1 MKKRVKIDSALLS
14 FVIIMTGFLFTFRNL
29 YSHNPFLDDA
39 LDFIGFIVLN
49 ALYKRGCRLTVIE
62 REKQI
67 LPNMLDADSATIVQ
81 SWLAAKNIA
90 VHCGSSVQEIRAAAD
105 GSKQLQLENG
115 STVDADLVIVATGI
129 KSNLELIDGAGIATD
144 QAILVN
150 DHMQT
155 NISNI
160 YAAGD
165 VAQGPALFSN
175 EPQIHAIQT
184 TAVDHGRVA
193 GANMAGHQTHYAG
206 SLLMNIVDVCGLQAA
221 SFGDWGQKKAEAI
234 TINNPADSVYRKLL
248 FAGEQMIGAIFT
260 GRAND
265 LGMLTDVGMVKG
277 ILQTQTPA
285 GPWKTYLKDNPFDIR
300 RVYIATGVP
309 QKLIETTLL
318 GQPSQPRG
326 FRFGGA
332 QAKATVGVAHAVY
345 VGSKKE

>member
-1 MKKRVKIDSALLS
+1 MWTLAHTESALKTVEGMNKPRVA
-14 FVIIMTGFLFTFRNL
+14 FVG
-29 YSHNPFLDDA
+29 A
-39 LDFIGFIVLN
+39 GFIGFIVLN

-62 REKQI
+62 REAQV
-67 LPNMLDADSATIVQ
+67 LPRMLDTDSGAIVE
-81 SWLAAKNIA
+81 SHLASKNIT

-115 STVDADLVIVATGI
+115 NTVEADLVVVATGI

-150 DHMQT
+150 DQMQT

-165 VAQGPALFSN
+165 VAQGPALYSN
-175 EPQIHAIQT
+175 DLQVHAIQT

-193 GANMAGHQTHYAG
+193 GANMAGHTTHYPG

-221 SFGDWGQKKAEAI
+221 SFGDWGQTTAEAI

-248 FAGEQMIGAIFT
+248 FDGQQMIGAIFT

-277 ILQTQTPA
+277 ILQTQTSSGA
-285 GPWKTYLKDNPFDIR
+285 WKAYLQENPFDIR

-318 GQPSQPRG
+318 GRPSQPRG

-332 QAKATVGVAHAVY
+332 QAKATVGGSHAVY